1 MYAVENGGDGTR
13 IDLAAYKTGIGSGVA
28 GAKIV
33 ELSVSNFRHL
43 PAAPAVERRVSFID
57 TKSSS
62 ALTRS
67 FDAVGKCPP
76 RDSPFPR

>member
-1 MYAVENGGDGTR
+1 MYAVENEGDGTK
-13 IDLAAYKTGIGSGVA
+13 INLAAYKTGIGSGVA

-33 ELSVSNFRHL
+33 ELSASNFRHL

-62 ALTRS
+62 GV
-67 FDAVGKCPP
+67 DAV
-76 RDSPFPR
+76 F